1 MSLSA
6 KPSVSVLIATLDRPE
21 RREMLDRAIDAV
33 MKQTYDGPIE
43 CVITFDKS
51 EPHGF
56 EEDVPA
62 GRTLRTVKNTER
74 TPGLAGARNTGVLNS
89 TGEVI
94 AFCDDDDMW
103 LPTKLERQL
112 AAMAANP
119 GAEIATTGINV
130 VYKGESTPRIFG
142 ADRITMTDLL
152 RSRVMEAHP
161 SSVIVTRAAFDRIGF
176 VDEFIPGSYAEDYE
190 WMLRGVRE
198 TEVLHIQEPLVDVY
212 WNNSYFSG
220 RWDMIVDALT
230 YLLERVPEFEREP
243 AGLAR
248 ITGQIALANAGAG
261 QHKAA
266 RSWARRTVRLN
277 WRERRAYLAL
287 AVSTRMLS
295 IKTVQ
300 KMAHAAGKGL

>member
-21 RREMLDRAIDAV
+21 RREMLGRAIDAIL
-33 MKQTYDGPIE
+33 KQTYDGPVE
-43 CVITFDKS
+43 VVITFDQA
-51 EPHGF
+51 EPRQF
-56 EEDVPA
+56 EVDVPA

-74 TPGLAGARNTGVLNS
+74 SPGLAGARNTGVLNS

-190 WMLRGVRE
+190 WMLRGVRA

-220 RWDMIVDALT
+220 RWEMIVDALT

-261 QHKAA
+261 ERKKA
-266 RSWARRTVRLN
+266 RSWALRTVRLN

-287 AVSTRMLS
+287 AVSSRMVS

>member
-21 RREMLDRAIDAV
+21 RRDMLVRAINAV
-33 MKQTYDGPIE
+33 MKQTYDGPLE
-43 CVITFDKS
+43 CVVTFDQA
-51 EPHGF
+51 EVR
-56 EEDVPA
+56 EIEVDVPA
-62 GRTLRTVKNTER
+62 GRTLRIVKNTER
-74 TPGLAGARNTGVLNS
+74 SPGLAGARNTGVLNS

-94 AFCDDDDMW
+94 AFCDDDDEW

-112 AAMAANP
+112 TAMAANP

-130 VYKGESTPRIFG
+130 VYKGQSTPRIFE

-161 SSVIVTRAAFDRIGF
+161 SSLIVTRAAFDRIGF

-190 WMLRGVRE
+190 WLLRGVRA
-198 TEVLHIQEPLVDVY
+198 TEVLAIQEPLVNVY
-212 WNNSYFSG
+212 WQQSYFSD
-220 RWDMIVDALT
+220 RWKMIVDALT

-248 ITGQIALANAGAG
+248 ITGQIALANAAAG
-261 QHKAA
+261 DRKQA

-287 AVSTRMLS
+287 AVSVRLVK
-295 IKTVQ
+295 IETVQ
-300 KMAHAAGKGL
+300 RLAHAAGKGL

>member
-21 RREMLDRAIDAV
+21 RHEMLVRAIDAV
-33 MKQTYDGPIE
+33 MQQTYDGPIE
-43 CVITFDKS
+43 CVITFDKA
-51 EPHGF
+51 EPR
-56 EEDVPA
+56 EIEVDVPA
-62 GRTLRTVKNTER
+62 GRTLRMVKNTER
-74 TPGLAGARNTGVLNS
+74 SPGLAGARNTGVLNS

-130 VYKGESTPRIFG
+130 VYKDQSTPRIFE

-190 WMLRGVRE
+190 WMLRGVRV

-220 RWDMIVDALT
+220 RWEMIVDALT

-287 AVSTRMLS
+287 AVSSHMLN